1 VKRIQ
6 LSIDGHAVRVPVG
19 ATVLDAIQQAG
30 IFIPTLCHDPHLK
43 PYGACRLCI
52 VQIKGLRGLP
62 TSCTTPAE
70 NGMEVVTHTEE
81 IGSIRRT
88 IVEMA
93 IANHPEDC
101 LTCHKSEDCELLKVA
116 RYLGVEKTSVARL
129 RRTDRDLP
137 IDTSNPAFDF
147 DPNKCILC
155 GKCVRVCD
163 EIQGVGAIDFADR
176 GFHTRISTFAGR
188 PWADSICQTCGECV
202 ERCPTGAL
210 IPKHIVTP
218 EREVKTLCPF
228 CGVGCTIQVGVRG
241 NTVVRARGDLDSPVN
256 EGGLC
261 VKGRYGLDFV
271 NHPDRLIRPLI
282 RREGVPRSIAAGAV
296 PDVSE
301 VFREAEWDEALD
313 RVAEGLKRI
322 LETAGPDA
330 LGVLSSAKCTNEEN
344 YLVQKF
350 ARAAIGTNNVDH
362 CARLCHSSTVVAAL
376 AAFGDGAMSNSIS
389 DIAQADALLVIGSN
403 TTECHPVIARRI
415 KQNVRRNG
423 ARLIVA
429 DPRATELVQDAELH
443 LGHRPGTDV
452 ALLNGIMHHILVSGW
467 QDDDFIKKR
476 CDNFDEFSD
485 SLRPYTPDSVEAITG
500 VSAETICRAA
510 EILGRAPTAVVIYG
524 MGITQHTT
532 GTDNVKAIANLLML
546 TGNMGREGTGFSP
559 LRGQNNV
566 QGACDMGA
574 LPNVYP
580 GYQKVI
586 DPEMQQ
592 KFSAAWKADLDDHIG
607 MPLTD
612 MVMAVEKGT
621 LLGMYIMGEN
631 PLMSEP
637 DLDHARHIFGK
648 LRFLAVQDIFPTE
661 TAIMADVILPA
672 AAFTEKSGSFT
683 NTERRV
689 QLLRQVLPPPGEARQ
704 DWQILCDIAGRLG
717 YPMAYASSQ
726 DIMTEIAQLAP
737 IYGGMSH
744 ARLRNRPGGLQWPCW
759 DKNHPGTG
767 RLHETRFTAG
777 RGKFHAVEYRP
788 PAEGPSE
795 DFPLVLTTGRI
806 LEHFHTGS
814 MTRRSRVLETLE
826 PESHVDICPEDAA
839 ALGVETGEPIR
850 LSSPRGEIET
860 RVRTDRRVK
869 SGTAFMAFHWN
880 EAPANML
887 TNPALDP
894 QSKIPEFKVASA
906 RAERKLHKSVMK
918 TPKIPPTKH

>member
-1 VKRIQ
+1 
-6 LSIDGHAVRVPVG
+6 
-19 ATVLDAIQQAG
+19 
-30 IFIPTLCHDPHLK
+30 
-43 PYGACRLCI
+43 
-52 VQIKGLRGLP
+52 
-62 TSCTTPAE
+62 
-70 NGMEVVTHTEE
+70 M
-81 IGSIRRT
+81 
-88 IVEMA
+88 
-93 IANHPEDC
+93 
-101 LTCHKSEDCELLKVA
+101 
-116 RYLGVEKTSVARL
+116 
-129 RRTDRDLP
+129 
-137 IDTSNPAFDF
+137 
-147 DPNKCILC
+147 
-155 GKCVRVCD
+155 CD

-188 PWADSICQTCGECV
+188 PWSDSICQTCGECV

-210 IPKHIVTP
+210 IPKHIVAP

-241 NTVVRARGDLDSPVN
+241 NTLVRARGDLNSPVN
-256 EGGLC
+256 QGGLC
-261 VKGRYGLDFV
+261 VKGRFGLDFV
-271 NHPDRLIRPLI
+271 NHPDRLTRPLI
-282 RREGVPRSIAAGAV
+282 RKDGVPKSIAANAV
-296 PDVSE
+296 AEVSE
-301 VFREAEWDEALD
+301 VFREADWEEALD
-313 RVAEGLKRI
+313 RVAAGLNRI
-322 LETAGPDA
+322 RETAGPDA

-389 DIAQADALLVIGSN
+389 DIAQAEALLVIGSN

-415 KQNVRRNG
+415 KQNVRRKG

-452 ALLNGIMHHILVSGW
+452 ALLNGIMHHILANGW
-467 QDDDFIKKR
+467 QDDEFISER
-476 CDNFDEFSD
+476 CDDFNEFSA
-485 SLRPYTPDSVEAITG
+485 SLTPYTPDTVEAITG
-500 VSAETICRAA
+500 VPAEAICRAA

-532 GTDNVKAIANLLML
+532 GTDNVKTIANLLML
-546 TGNMGREGTGFSP
+546 TGNMGRKGTGFSP

-586 DPEMQQ
+586 DPKMQK
-592 KFSAAWKADLDDHIG
+592 KFSAAWNADLDDRIG
-607 MPLTD
+607 MPLTE
-612 MVMAVEKGT
+612 MVLAAEKGK

-637 DLDHARHIFGK
+637 DLDHARHIFSR
-648 LRFLAVQDIFPTE
+648 LQFLAVQDIFPTE
-661 TAIMADVILPA
+661 TAMMADVVLPA
-672 AAFTEKSGSFT
+672 AAFSEKSGSFT

-689 QLLRQVLPPPGEARQ
+689 QLLRQVLSPPGEARQ
-704 DWQILCDIAGRLG
+704 DWQIICEIADRLD
-717 YPMAYASSQ
+717 YSMAYTSSQ
-726 DIMTEIAQLAP
+726 EIMDEIARLAP
-737 IYGGMSH
+737 IYGGISH
-744 ARLRNRPGGLQWPCW
+744 ARLRKRAGGLQWPCW
-759 DKNHPGTG
+759 DKTHPGTE
-767 RLHETRFTAG
+767 RLHEIQFTCG

-795 DFPLVLTTGRI
+795 EYPLVLTTGRI

-814 MTRRSRVLETLE
+814 MSRRSRVLEALE
-826 PESHVDICPEDAA
+826 PESHVDISPEDAA
-839 ALGVETGEPIR
+839 ALGVEAGDLIR

-860 RVRTDRRVK
+860 KVQPDRRVK

-880 EAPANML
+880 EAPANVL
-887 TNPALDP
+887 TNPAVDP

-906 RAERKLHKSVMK
+906 KAERKFQKVATKMPRPH
-918 TPKIPPTKH
+918 PKKH